1 MYNTFSWNISVD
13 FIMNHNYNQASDH
26 PSELVLCYLFFF
38 TLRDSGRNI
47 NFSRSFKESEAEVGM
62 E

>member
-1 MYNTFSWNISVD
+1 
-13 FIMNHNYNQASDH
+13 MNHNYNQASDH